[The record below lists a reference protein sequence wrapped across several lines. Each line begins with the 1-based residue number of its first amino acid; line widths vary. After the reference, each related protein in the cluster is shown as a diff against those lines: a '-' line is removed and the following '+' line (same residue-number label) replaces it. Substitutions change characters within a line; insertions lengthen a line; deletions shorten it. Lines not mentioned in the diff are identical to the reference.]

1 MRMLTR
7 ANVAWLAVY
16 LVYLAAI
23 VGGMFWVRRTTLET
37 MNTPEARAQ
46 WQAWRESEPN
56 QNQDGPVKRRPPSTA
71 EPPALLLVRDHFAVI
86 LSGAVIFGSLLFAA
100 ILIAARGALAKGPP

>member
-37 MNTPEARAQ
+37 MNTPEARRNGKPGASRSRIRTKT
-46 WQAWRESEPN
+46 ARSSAARR
-56 QNQDGPVKRRPPSTA
+56 RRPSRRRCYWCATIS
-71 EPPALLLVRDHFAVI
+71 R
-86 LSGAVIFGSLLFAA
+86 
-100 ILIAARGALAKGPP
+100 